1 MVALLAALLSVV
13 ITFSASL
20 AVERIVGRSSR
31 GMITPGWYCV
41 FGLATP
47 FFALVVYFTV
57 PGDSPY
63 LYGAYGLAGGIASVL
78 AQCLY
83 GTRLKERQE

>member
-1 MVALLAALLSVV
+1 MIALLAALLSVV

-31 GMITPGWYCV
+31 ELIKPGWYYV

-47 FFALVVYFTV
+47 LLALIV
-57 PGDSPY
+57 
-63 LYGAYGLAGGIASVL
+63 
-78 AQCLY
+78 
-83 GTRLKERQE
+83 